1 MIKFVEYRWIQL
13 EKRKC
18 IYVFYQGG
26 NAAAILSVRFLHVYI
41 GITYTECKIIDINYE
56 AVFLL

>member
-18 IYVFYQGG
+18 IYVFYPGGG
-26 NAAAILSVRFLHVYI
+26 NAAAILSVRFLYI
-41 GITYTECKIIDINYE
+41 GITYTEFKIIDINYE
-56 AVFLL
+56 PVFL

>member
-1 MIKFVEYRWIQL
+1 MDTAR
-13 EKRKC
+13 EKKMYIC
-18 IYVFYQGG
+18 ILSGGG